1 MTSPSKLSPL
11 ITDTR
16 RVILEY
22 LLGTDANAV
31 TLSEHLRINISAIR
45 GHLDVLELAGLVSSS
60 FEHATRG
67 RPKRLYSLTP
77 QARNL
82 FPQQTASIISTLLQ
96 ILVQSFE
103 TKTFNSL
110 IRQVVTSLWQ
120 QILPSKPSGSLQDR
134 LDSVVDALDNF
145 GFYASLELIADQF
158 AIVVRN
164 DVFRLALVTLPSE
177 QIARFQQE
185 FWNRLSRLVGEIRV
199 KRTDLPEPSQHGF
212 RVLVEERRK

>member
-1 MTSPSKLSPL
+1 
-11 ITDTR
+11 
-16 RVILEY
+16 
-22 LLGTDANAV
+22 LLRADANAV

-45 GHLDVLELAGLVSSS
+45 GHLDVLELTGLVSSS
-60 FEHATRG
+60 YEHATRG

-82 FPQQTASIISTLLQ
+82 FPQQTVPIFSALLQ
-96 ILVQSFE
+96 VLVKSSD

-120 QILPSKPSGSLQDR
+120 QILPSKPIGSLQDR

-145 GFYASLELIADQF
+145 GFYASLEIIADQF

-164 DVFRLALVTLPSE
+164 DVFRSALANLPSE
-177 QIARFQQE
+177 LTARFQQE
-185 FWNRLSRLVGEIRV
+185 FWNRLRRFVGEIRL
-199 KRTDLPEPSQHGF
+199 KLIELPDPSQHGF

>member
-1 MTSPSKLSPL
+1 MTSPNKLSPL

-31 TLSEHLRINISAIR
+31 TLSEQLGINISAIR

-60 FEHATRG
+60 YEHATRG

-77 QARNL
+77 QAREL
-82 FPQQTASIISTLLQ
+82 FPQQTEPIFSTVLQ
-96 ILVQSFE
+96 VLVKSVD
-103 TKTFNSL
+103 TKTFNSI
-110 IRQVVTSLWQ
+110 IRQVITSLWQ

-145 GFYASLELIADQF
+145 GFYASLEPIDEKYAILI
-158 AIVVRN
+158 RN
-164 DVFRLALVTLPSE
+164 DVFRLALANLPSE
-177 QIARFQQE
+177 QTAYFQQE
-185 FWNRLSRLVGEIRV
+185 FWNQLNRLVSGIRV
-199 KRTDLPEPSQHGF
+199 RLTELPDQHQHGF